1 MERREKEREKEME
14 RERERDMEGG
24 WREFDEGCEEIKDN
38 NKRQR
43 EKREIQL
50 KHGVNQS
57 NRSQPKLWI
66 SIGPCA
72 SQRHLSFI
80 IGDYANKSQLC
91 ICQSSEQWQ
100 VMVGVQGM
108 SDLKC
113 FYNLP

>member
-1 MERREKEREKEME
+1 
-14 RERERDMEGG
+14 MEGG

-66 SIGPCA
+66 SIGPYA
-72 SQRHLSFI
+72 SQWHLSFV
-80 IGDYANKSQLC
+80 IGDYTNKSQLC

-100 VMVGVQGM
+100 VMVGVQGDER
-108 SDLKC
+108 S
-113 FYNLP
+113 